1 MRHTVSIYW
10 DSEMSLRKSY
20 AAVVQLLRTQKGL
33 SQAGLS
39 GSVTQTHV
47 SELELG
53 RSSATVDMSARLASA
68 LNVEPITLLALAA
81 ASHEKRTVREALLA
95 ALAEAEALGLAD
107 TPLPTEP
114 KAMNPHRELEAKRKW
129 LAVHEMKAKGLSQ
142 SEAARHLEMPESTL
156 RRLWHQLPKD

>member
-1 MRHTVSIYW
+1 MRHTVSFYW

-142 SEAARHLEMPESTL
+142 SEAARHLGMPESTL
-156 RRLWHQLPKD
+156 RRLWHRTLKD

>member
-1 MRHTVSIYW
+1 MRHTVSFYR

-20 AAVVQLLRTQKGL
+20 AAVVQLLRSQKGL
-33 SQAGLS
+33 SQRDIS
-39 GSVTQTHV
+39 GSVTQSHISV
-47 SELELG
+47 LELG
-53 RSSATVDMSARLASA
+53 KSSATVDMSAQIATA
-68 LNVEPITLLALAA
+68 LKVEPITLLALAV
-81 ASHEKRTVREALLA
+81 ASHEKRSVREALLA

-142 SEAARHLEMPESTL
+142 SEAARHLGMPESTL
-156 RRLWHQLPKD
+156 RRLWHRTLKD